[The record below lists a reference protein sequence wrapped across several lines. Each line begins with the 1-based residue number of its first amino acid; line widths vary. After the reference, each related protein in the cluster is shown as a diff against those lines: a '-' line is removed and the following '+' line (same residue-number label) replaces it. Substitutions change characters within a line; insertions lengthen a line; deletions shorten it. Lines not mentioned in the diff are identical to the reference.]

1 MARPKAKSKKG
12 NETAEAKNTVKGKF
26 INDSIVNNIKDLN
39 VDCEL
44 ASTYEWFKNW
54 QSDAPFLDLQIILK
68 TTFLIAGKIEKPT
81 QPKSKDK
88 SALKKAAKET
98 PAKLQNE
105 KKPKPISKKK
115 KELIKKAR
123 ESLASGELA
132 SEDKDRRIERD
143 SRTLYLR

>member
-12 NETAEAKNTVKGKF
+12 NEIAEAKNTIKGKF
-26 INDSIVNNIKDLN
+26 NNDSIDNKVKDLN
-39 VDCEL
+39 VDCES
-44 ASTYEWFKNW
+44 ASTYWWFKNW
-54 QSDAPFLDLQIILK
+54 QFDEPFVDLQIILK

-115 KELIKKAR
+115 KEQIKKAR
-123 ESLASGELA
+123 EALASGELA